1 MLEVRYMTDIH
12 GKRFVVASPE
22 APVGYEWNGVIYDT
36 AFEAAKAEGAMNQ
49 RVYFDERYNAAREAL
64 EGILYHVCPAATYHW
79 DDQEEQRDK
88 NALLALDIMNA
99 LFPTYRART
108 DKHDHYAVT
117 FLDEIAK
124 AEAVYQEI
132 HTQGGA

>member
-36 AFEAAKAEGAMNQ
+36 AFEASRAEGIMNQ
-49 RVYFDERYNAAREAL
+49 RVYFDERYDAAREAL
-64 EGILYHVCPAATYHW
+64 EGILYRACPAATYNW

-88 NALLALDIMNA
+88 NAEMARDIMDA
-99 LFPTYRART
+99 LFPGYRART
-108 DKHDHYAVT
+108 DKDDHYAVT

-124 AEAVYQEI
+124 AEAVYREM
-132 HTQGGA
+132 HP